1 MYKFFLSILL
11 LCCFTSACDRTSTPL
26 VHTTKT
32 SVCQDIQHE
41 FGQTQICETPQ
52 RIIALDPRSLDL
64 LLALDIQPVGYAE
77 DARALIGTPQ
87 FGTTVD
93 VKYLSDRITTD
104 PIYVGT
110 WQSPSQEAVLKLKPD
125 LIVSGYGGEQS
136 LYRNFSQIAP
146 TLPLSQSD
154 RDWKDDLL
162 TLGQVTNRE
171 QRAQQVI
178 QDHNQRI
185 ANARVNFKAIAG
197 KQLLLLSISGLD
209 SIEVFTE
216 QTFAGNL
223 LKDLGFELVLPTLPV
238 RYGAIPISL
247 ETLPRLDAEIV
258 IVIASADSTV
268 SQTQKLWEQ
277 TPVLRSL
284 PQTLANQVYFVDYHL
299 WSRITG
305 PLATELII
313 EQLQQLFTASVP
325 TSKSN

>member
-1 MYKFFLSILL
+1 MYKLLSSILL
-11 LCCFTSACDRTSTPL
+11 ILCFTSACDRSPPQP
-26 VHTTKT
+26 TTNT
-32 SVCQDIQHE
+32 ACQDIQHE

-52 RIIALDPRSLDL
+52 RVVALDPRSLDL
-64 LLALDIQPVGYAE
+64 LLSLDVQPVGYAE
-77 DARALIGTPQ
+77 DARVLVGTPQ

-93 VKYLSDRITTD
+93 VKYLGDRITTN

-125 LIVSGYGGEQS
+125 LILVGYGGEQA
-136 LYRNFSQIAP
+136 LYLNFSKIAP

-154 RDWKDDLL
+154 RHWQDDLL
-162 TLGQVTNRE
+162 TLGRIINRE
-171 QRAQQVI
+171 QRARQVI
-178 QDHNQRI
+178 QNHNQRMTD
-185 ANARVNFKAIAG
+185 ARVKFKALRG

-223 LKDLGFELVLPTLPV
+223 LKDLGFELVQPQLPV

-247 ETLPRLDAEIV
+247 EILPQLDAEIV
-258 IVIASADSTV
+258 IVMASADSTV
-268 SQTQKLWEQ
+268 SQIQKLWEQ

-284 PQTLANQVYFVDYHL
+284 PVYQANQVYFVDYHL

-305 PLATELII
+305 PIATELMIQ
-313 EQLQQLFTASVP
+313 QLQQLLDT
-325 TSKSN
+325 

>member
-64 LLALDIQPVGYAE
+64 LLSLAIQPVGYAE

-87 FGTTVD
+87 FGTMVD
-93 VKYLSDRITTD
+93 VKYLGDRITSH
-104 PIYVGT
+104 PIHVGT
-110 WQSPSQEAVLKLKPD
+110 QQSPSQETVLRLKPD
-125 LIVSGYGGEQS
+125 LILVGYSGEQA

-146 TLPLSQSD
+146 TLPLAQSN
-154 RDWKDDLL
+154 RHWQDDLL
-162 TLGQVTNRE
+162 TLSQVMNRE
-171 QRAQQVI
+171 QQAQQVI

-185 ANARVNFKAIAG
+185 ANARVKLKTVATKI
-197 KQLLLLSISGLD
+197 LLLSISGLD

-223 LKDLGFELVLPTLPV
+223 LEDLGFELVLPTLPV

-247 ETLPRLDAEIV
+247 EILPQLDAEII
-258 IVIASADSTV
+258 IVMASADSTV
-268 SQTQKLWEQ
+268 SQIQKLWEQ

-284 PQTLANQVYFVDYHL
+284 PVYQANQVYFVDYHL

-305 PLATELII
+305 PIATELLV
-313 EQLQQLFTASVP
+313 EQLQQLLDV
-325 TSKSN
+325 